1 MHGLLGL
8 DIGSSAVKVGL
19 FDEAGTA
26 LATASYAYS
35 TAEPRPGFKEQNP
48 EDWWTGVKKGIH
60 QVLGEVEDV
69 TVVAVGAT
77 GCISSLTF
85 VDGEGNVLRPSI
97 AFQDQRAVEEVAE
110 IQQEFSRGELAE
122 LLGIDLPP
130 APNWPLPRL
139 LRMRKHEPEVL
150 ERTRYLLQAKDYVNL
165 QLTGEFASDSSSNR
179 GLVDLSTNCSAKA
192 IFAKLNLPD
201 LVPLLFRPE
210 EMIGRVTRKAAG
222 ETGLTA
228 GLPVVAGWNDLNA
241 CVLGSGIVEDGQ
253 AFDVTGT
260 SEHIGVVTSNDYATE
275 RLMCAPYLPG
285 KKLLYGV
292 TSSGGGSLPW
302 FSRFAGK
309 SIDELLA
316 STAVTSSELIF
327 LPYLEGERAPIWDPL
342 ASGVLVGLRSSHGQG
357 DVARAVLEG
366 VAFSLRQIIE
376 LVETHAAFRPQ
387 TLIASG
393 GGSTAAVWNQ
403 IKADVLDKEVVTLR
417 NPHAGILGAAILAS
431 VAGGFYA
438 DIESAAVRMTRT
450 AQHFRPIETN
460 RRHMDEMFALYNEVY
475 PALRGTMGR
484 LRRENLFTSNEE
496 NR

>member
-1 MHGLLGL
+1 
-8 DIGSSAVKVGL
+8 
-19 FDEAGTA
+19 
-26 LATASYAYS
+26 
-35 TAEPRPGFKEQNP
+35 
-48 EDWWTGVKKGIH
+48 
-60 QVLGEVEDV
+60 
-69 TVVAVGAT
+69 
-77 GCISSLTF
+77 
-85 VDGEGNVLRPSI
+85 
-97 AFQDQRAVEEVAE
+97 
-110 IQQEFSRGELAE
+110 
-122 LLGIDLPP
+122 
-130 APNWPLPRL
+130 
-139 LRMRKHEPEVL
+139 
-150 ERTRYLLQAKDYVNL
+150 
-165 QLTGEFASDSSSNR
+165 
-179 GLVDLSTNCSAKA
+179 
-192 IFAKLNLPD
+192 
-201 LVPLLFRPE
+201 
-210 EMIGRVTRKAAG
+210 
-222 ETGLTA
+222 
-228 GLPVVAGWNDLNA
+228 
-241 CVLGSGIVEDGQ
+241 
-253 AFDVTGT
+253 
-260 SEHIGVVTSNDYATE
+260 
-275 RLMCAPYLPG
+275 MCAPYLPG